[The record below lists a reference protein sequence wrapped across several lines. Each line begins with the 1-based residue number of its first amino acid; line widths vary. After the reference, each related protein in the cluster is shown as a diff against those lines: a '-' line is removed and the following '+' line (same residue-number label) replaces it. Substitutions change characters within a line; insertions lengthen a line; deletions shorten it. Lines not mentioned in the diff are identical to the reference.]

1 MRAPKLFDRRQS
13 KRAQADRRTHHD
25 RVPDDFC
32 SALAEALLV
41 QLRDSPQDPSRPFRL
56 EPLWKSLQSELTVRE
71 IDAIAAS
78 GALLGEGLA
87 EQSGQGMYEMS
98 LTAQGRRALEQASQR
113 PLQRLLS
120 RRRSATA

>member
-1 MRAPKLFDRRQS
+1 M
-13 KRAQADRRTHHD
+13 
-25 RVPDDFC
+25 
-32 SALAEALLV
+32 